1 MASILSLV
9 LDSAVTSSLLFS
21 THGSSGSF
29 KRNRDKGSYTIKLDG
44 LSDRITWFTDLP
56 ERKAGSADIKQFIK
70 SWSSEYFPDGV
81 NPNAALEFTDKNG
94 ESDVVVFE
102 MNRPIYSAKRDT
114 LKFRAKINDGQ
125 VLDGSLESHSVLA
138 DDSFTKKFSE
148 SSLFIDNALLK
159 DTQLT
164 IKNNLTENVLLR
176 PITFDKD
183 GKTVANYLYNA
194 LGGFVGLGTE
204 VVAQL
209 VGVEGPAG
217 LVAVAVADAAEA
229 AGLGQT
235 AACVVGLGS
244 LVLVAV
250 GAGVAVADAIQTKYH
265 TVVDDSL
272 VPQVIKAGESF
283 TIQDSESRWGFHNG
297 VADIAFLV
305 TTEPKTD
312 PVTGI
317 KSAGIVGSVF
327 FDNPTLGSTYAKI
340 VPMTGNGLPPVPE
353 NLNTIDRITLGVGE
367 SQRIDFKG
375 GYMETKYAGDSG
387 FVTPFYAS
395 GSKNWELGLFA
406 T

>member
-1 MASILSLV
+1 MASIVSSV
-9 LDSAVTSSLLFS
+9 LDSAVASSLLFS

-183 GKTVANYLYNA
+183 GKTVGNYIFDA
-194 LGGFVGLGTE
+194 LGGLVGFVGGVTELALGLATPGT
-204 VVAQL
+204 VV
-209 VGVEGPAG
+209 GPIG
-217 LVAVAVADAAEA
+217 AAA
-229 AGLGQT
+229 WLGQ
-235 AACVVGLGS
+235 AAAIESEIGALAVVGAAF
-244 LVLVAV
+244 LVDVAI
-250 GAGVAVADAIQTKYH
+250 GVAIVDAIQAKYH

-272 VPQVIKAGESF
+272 APQVIKAGESF

-312 PVTGI
+312 PVTGT
-317 KSAGIVGSVF
+317 KSGSIIGSVF

-353 NLNTIDRITLGVGE
+353 NLNTIDRITLGERE
-367 SQRIDFKG
+367 SQRTDFKG
-375 GYMETKYAGDSG
+375 GYMETKYAGDTG
-387 FVTPFYAS
+387 FAMYGT
-395 GSKNWELGLFA
+395 KNWELGLFA